1 MLNNDIH
8 NIFEQYVQLFEQQ
21 NLGNLIGATS
31 GGQGGNWG
39 GSLPKLISI
48 LPMGNWNASSQKR
61 SKTNT
66 ASGNV
71 SDHFQGNLI
80 SYAADFGLNSTFNS
94 NANAATDFAVKVARK
109 AGRQVD
115 SWDQFKGNHCTIN
128 TPDGYRVQI
137 IWQSNVGG
145 NHYDHVHVGVKKTG
159 NASFNPTKQQ
169 KETESQDTDNA
180 QTKFGSL
187 MKKAKTQQTTSP
199 TDKDTQQTTPV
210 YDEDPDTNSLW
221 SKISNIYSKG
231 ITTDSAKEALKVAA
245 GAGQDIF
252 KKYSKNT

>member
-1 MLNNDIH
+1 MKIT
-8 NIFEQYVQLFEQQ
+8 I
-21 NLGNLIGATS
+21 
-31 GGQGGNWG
+31 
-39 GSLPKLISI
+39 K
-48 LPMGNWNASSQKR
+48 K
-61 SKTNT
+61 
-66 ASGNV
+66 
-71 SDHFQGNLI
+71 FQ
-80 SYAADFGLNSTFNS
+80 STEDN
-94 NANAATDFAVKVARK
+94 
-109 AGRQVD
+109 
-115 SWDQFKGNHCTIN
+115 
-128 TPDGYRVQI
+128 
-137 IWQSNVGG
+137 
-145 NHYDHVHVGVKKTG
+145 
-159 NASFNPTKQQ
+159 QQ

-231 ITTDSAKEALKVAA
+231 ITADSAKEALKVAA

>member
-1 MLNNDIH
+1 MLNTDIH

-159 NASFNPTKQQ
+159 NAGFDPIKQQ
-169 KETESQDTDNA
+169 KETESQNADTA
-180 QTKFGSL
+180 Q
-187 MKKAKTQQTTSP
+187 TQQTTTP
-199 TDKDTQQTTPV
+199 TDKDTQQTAPA
-210 YDEDPDTNSLW
+210 YDENPDVNTLMGD
-221 SKISNIYSKG
+221 IAGIYSKG
-231 ITTDSAKEALKVAA
+231 ITPETARQALDTAVDT
-245 GAGQDIF
+245 GQGIF
-252 KKYSKNT
+252 KKYSKGA